1 MIFASRSCI
10 KNLLKSSVLAGK
22 LSDVEINHW
31 SSIFSIT
38 DFPFLFENS
47 MYAICGKTSLN
58 VGNNNSDDELEDDV
72 LPSKNKPRA
81 ITKKPNESKS
91 KIFKFF
97 INIIC

>member
-1 MIFASRSCI
+1 
-10 KNLLKSSVLAGK
+10 
-22 LSDVEINHW
+22 
-31 SSIFSIT
+31 
-38 DFPFLFENS
+38 

-81 ITKKPNESKS
+81 KTRKPNEIKS